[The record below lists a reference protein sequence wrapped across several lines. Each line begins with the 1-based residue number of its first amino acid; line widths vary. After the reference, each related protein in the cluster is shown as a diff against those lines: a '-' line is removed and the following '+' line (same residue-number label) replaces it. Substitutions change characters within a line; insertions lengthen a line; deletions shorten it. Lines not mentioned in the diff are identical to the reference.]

1 MPQELHENAVAA
13 KLFKGEEPRY
23 GLKETYRHKLIRKQG
38 NGLLKIVTRIRK
50 RSKSCLL
57 GLDLNAESKEA

>member
-1 MPQELHENAVAA
+1 MDSP
-13 KLFKGEEPRY
+13 
-23 GLKETYRHKLIRKQG
+23 
-38 NGLLKIVTRIRK
+38 KIVTRIRK